1 MTRVKFSALRDRPPL
16 TGFVTYTRGEYSLD
30 FLADSP
36 ADIGDRVGEGGVA
49 TVLIDDLQISL
60 AAQSGQLLFAWGY
73 EYCGRWADG
82 QVECP
87 DWTEAAVFARDI
99 EPWEPG
105 TGRRVGATP
114 EWAAIY
120 DAESGWVRFFDQR
133 VGSATEDRYLIA
145 SDTVVGL
152 VGSSL
157 SSLWLRPVFED

>member
-1 MTRVKFSALRDRPPL
+1 MTRVTFSPVLGQPPL
-16 TGFVTYTRGEYSLD
+16 SGFVTYTRAEYSLD

-60 AAQSGQLLFAWGY
+60 ATQSGQLLFAWGY
-73 EYCGRWADG
+73 EYFGRWVAG
-82 QVECP
+82 HVERP

-99 EPWEPG
+99 EPWDPG
-105 TGRRVGATP
+105 AGRRVGASP
-114 EWAAIY
+114 EWSAIY
-120 DAESGWVRFFDQR
+120 DAESGWVRFFDGR
-133 VGSATEDRYLIA
+133 AASASEDRYLIA

-157 SSLWLRPVFED
+157 SSLWLRPAFED